1 MVFIETSVFTRQLTD
16 LLSEDEY
23 KELQTFLADRPDA
36 GPIIRGTGGLRKVRW
51 GSESRGKSGSVR
63 VIYYWG
69 VAEDRI
75 FLLLM
80 YRKGEQDDLTPA
92 QRKILRRIVE
102 EEYP

>member
-1 MVFIETSVFTRQLTD
+1 MVFIETSVFTRQILN
-16 LLSEDEY
+16 LVSEDEY
-23 KELQTFLADRPDA
+23 RELQTFLAARPDA
-36 GPIIRGTGGLRKVRW
+36 GPIIRGTAGLRKLRW
-51 GSESRGKSGSVR
+51 SSESRGKSGGIR
-63 VIYYWG
+63 VIYYWV

-75 FLLLM
+75 LFLLM